1 MAEEIVVLVH
11 GLYLNGMDMGLLRRR
26 LEHTGFNTLR
36 FSYHSLQN
44 TPLENALTLQA
55 YVEKIQSPVI
65 HYVCHSLGGLV
76 IRQLFHNYPEQ
87 RPGRIVTLG
96 TPHLISSAA
105 QRLNQSAP
113 GRMLLGKSIKQG
125 LLGDAPPWR
134 NTHELGVVAG
144 TLRLG
149 LGMFVP
155 GIPRPNDGTIA
166 VAETR
171 LDGMTDHITLPV
183 SHFGM
188 LISYAVAG
196 QTIHFLQHG
205 RFQH

>member
-1 MAEEIVVLVH
+1 MAEEFVVLVH
-11 GLYLNGMDMGLLRRR
+11 GLSLNGMDMGLLRRR

-134 NTHELGVVAG
+134 NTHELGVIAG

-188 LISYAVAG
+188 LISYAVTG